1 MNKKTPNI
9 FWFIIDSVRPYRSG
23 LDDRDRIDIMDEF
36 AADSVEFTKCFT
48 SAPSSLLA
56 AGSLF
61 TGLPSVF
68 VARHFNDWKFINPG
82 ISTIRTLV
90 EEYGYQSIPLIDGRN
105 AREKYQEF
113 LPPFPSKYL
122 PKGFHLSDY
131 TWTNEEVTK
140 IFENIITNHVQEPCV
155 FTFWYDC
162 RRDPLTSKH
171 VKDAIELIK
180 SHGMYDDSIIIMNSD
195 HGYPDPSTKLDV
207 SFFKNLGHDMI
218 LTDDNI
224 QTPLII
230 KYPGCPTGLKVD
242 NVVGHPD
249 ILPTIFDLLKIN
261 LIKEN
266 DAFPFRGKSLLN
278 IINGEDDSRIIRTD
292 TRLRMDKDRITSYRS
307 SDYKYIKFHDD
318 NIAMLFDLNKDPRE
332 LDDISNKNDEIINK
346 VMMNFKSLD
355 IEYDQ
360 QLLNLQHL
368 TLKSNFSKL
377 KKKFENLTKDSTI
390 LLITP
395 APIDMIDMLFNILN
409 ENYGVKKISVMPT
422 GNFII
427 ESSSHFHVINDRQ
440 LLKSYDYLIYLTHNS
455 RGVYLKS
462 QIVSDVKTIKSKNKL
477 LMNYNF
483 ESFDY
488 FSLKSFPSYIRLFF
502 QLDRKGY
509 FYKQEPRYFL
519 SDLLFY
525 IKYSFKYFI
534 KVKNRQK
541 MEDAGD
547 IMTAREIIAYRN
559 HHLQAAR
566 KGVGGMSDSQFE
578 YEEGRIKDWGKE

>member
-1 MNKKTPNI
+1 MRKSTLNI

-105 AREKYQEF
+105 AREKYQEL

-131 TWTNEEVTK
+131 SWTNGEVTK
-140 IFENIITNHVQEPCV
+140 IFENIINNHVQEPCV

-162 RRDPLTSKH
+162 RRDPLTSNH

-195 HGYPDPSTKLDV
+195 HGYPDPSTKLDE

-230 KYPGCPTGLKVD
+230 KYPGCPAGLKVD

-249 ILPTIFDLLKIN
+249 ILPTIFDLLKIP

-318 NIAMLFDLNKDPRE
+318 NITMLFDLNKDPRE
-332 LDDISNKNDEIINK
+332 IDDISIRNDEIISK
-346 VMMNFKSLD
+346 VMMKFKSLD
-355 IEYDQ
+355 MKYDQ
-360 QLLNLQHL
+360 QLLNLQHV

-377 KKKFENLTKDSTI
+377 KDKFENLTKDSTI

-395 APIDMIDMLFNILN
+395 APADMVDMLFNILN
-409 ENYGVKKISVMPT
+409 ENYGVKKITVKPT
-422 GNFII
+422 GNFVIG
-427 ESSSHFHVINDRQ
+427 SSSHLHVISDSQ
-440 LLKSYDYLIYLTHNS
+440 PQKSYDYLIYLTHNS

-462 QIVSDVKTIKSKNKL
+462 EIVSDVKTIKSKNKL

-483 ESFDY
+483 EAFDY
-488 FSLKSFPSYIRLFF
+488 FSLKSFPSYLRLFF

-559 HHLQAAR
+559 HHLQAAS
-566 KGVGGMSDSQFE
+566 KGVGAMSESQFE
-578 YEEGRIKDWGKE
+578 HEEGRIKDWGKE